1 MPSILLSLRPRNATL
16 IFCFIMITVVFFGIQ
31 CSYIK
36 PVVYAQVFWGGSL
49 VALAAIIIEW
59 SITLKP
65 LSSWF
70 FLYVNTQLQ
79 DVCCCFFFLNYKK
92 QSCGSRCPVTSVEN
106 GHSKCSALYQE
117 WEPKSGVWASVP
129 KKIFLKVDKLPP
141 LPPPRYTG
149 SLVNSH
155 GSVAFCPWWTEPY

>member
-36 PVVYAQVFWGGSL
+36 PVVYAQVFWGVISSFGCHNYWMVHHLETLILMVLPLCKYS
-49 VALAAIIIEW
+49 AARCV
-59 SITLKP
+59 L
-65 LSSWF
+65 F
-70 FLYVNTQLQ
+70 
-79 DVCCCFFFLNYKK
+79 FFFLNYKK